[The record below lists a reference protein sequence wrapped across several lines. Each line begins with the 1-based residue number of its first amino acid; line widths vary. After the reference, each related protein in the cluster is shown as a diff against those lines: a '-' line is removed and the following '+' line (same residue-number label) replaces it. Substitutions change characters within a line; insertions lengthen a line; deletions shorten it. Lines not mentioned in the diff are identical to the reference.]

1 MSYINFIEEFE
12 GFDFTGYF
20 NNITDSD
27 ILNSINKDKLDY
39 MDLLNLISPKAE
51 KYIENMA
58 RKAND
63 ITNRHFGKTILLY
76 TPLYIANFC
85 VNRCAYCTYNI
96 DNDISRGKLSM
107 EEIEIEAKKI
117 NSDGYRNIL
126 LLTGESLKHTPTDYI
141 IDAIKV
147 LKKHFDSITIEIFPM
162 STQDYKKVIDAGVD
176 GLTIYQ
182 EVYDREIYKS
192 VHLAGPKRNYNFRLD
207 APERAA
213 VSGIR
218 TINIGALLG
227 LSDFRSEI
235 FFTIMHGKYL
245 LDKYANIDIAF
256 SFPRIRP
263 HIGVFEDVLEVS
275 DKNLV
280 QSILVARLF
289 HHSSAINIS
298 TRERKGFRENLLPL
312 GVTKMSAGV
321 STEVGG
327 HSESSNSGEKQ
338 FEISDD
344 RTTLEI
350 KEMLKAKGYQAIF
363 KDWDRI

>member
-63 ITNRHFGKTILLY
+63 ITNRHFGKIILLY

-147 LKKHFDSITIEIFPM
+147 LKKYFDSITIEIFPM
-162 STQDYKKVIDAGVD
+162 STEDYKKVIDAGVD

-213 VSGIR
+213 VLGIR

-245 LDKYANIDIAF
+245 LDKYADIDVAF
-256 SFPRIRP
+256 S
-263 HIGVFEDVLEVS
+263 S
-275 DKNLV
+275 
-280 QSILVARLF
+280 
-289 HHSSAINIS
+289 
-298 TRERKGFRENLLPL
+298 
-312 GVTKMSAGV
+312 
-321 STEVGG
+321 
-327 HSESSNSGEKQ
+327 
-338 FEISDD
+338 
-344 RTTLEI
+344 
-350 KEMLKAKGYQAIF
+350 
-363 KDWDRI
+363 